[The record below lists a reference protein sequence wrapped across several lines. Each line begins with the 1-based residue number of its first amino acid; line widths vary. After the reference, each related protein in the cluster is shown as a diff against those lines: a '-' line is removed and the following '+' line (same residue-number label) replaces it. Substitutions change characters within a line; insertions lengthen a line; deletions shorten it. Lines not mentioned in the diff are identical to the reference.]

1 MKRLYYIKCWNSA
14 VDNEMMNKFQFSTVH
29 QKLLYIDVLNF
40 AVINFIL
47 NRCKSVFPQ
56 ALVKNAR
63 SLIRRRKANR
73 PKVCSCAY
81 WRKLQWYGIPCPF
94 NCSISCP
101 SFALPAT
108 HKAFCYK
115 EKAVTKVAHTVS
127 KPTAFSYLRSVIAM
141 SNLLALKVRWSWY
154 HQLSYHHPR
163 YISIPNY
170 FRWVSKLRKRQQP
183 KKRPP
188 IKATQQGSII
198 GVRGQCVTILMYHL
212 FAGSTQFQSS
222 MVTLSYLL
230 FLCFF

>member
-1 MKRLYYIKCWNSA
+1 MQKFWGFGLYKTKTLVTDAFVVPNSVMQRFGIKFRGSMKRLWYIKCWNSA

-73 PKVCSCAY
+73 PKVCRCVY

-115 EKAVTKVAHTVS
+115 EKAVTEVAHTS
-127 KPTAFSYLRSVIAM
+127 
-141 SNLLALKVRWSWY
+141 
-154 HQLSYHHPR
+154 
-163 YISIPNY
+163 
-170 FRWVSKLRKRQQP
+170 QQP
-183 KKRPP
+183 
-188 IKATQQGSII
+188 S
-198 GVRGQCVTILMYHL
+198 VT
-212 FAGSTQFQSS
+212 
-222 MVTLSYLL
+222 
-230 FLCFF
+230 